1 MGTYRMTRV
10 ERHPCHEADTGL
22 HITAAVVKGPEGKRL
37 LSVDAVRLMLTS
49 GDAITIGKA
58 TDVTAE
64 VRKGKCACGLK
75 TIRTRRSDDAAASLN
90 SLPDA
95 S

>member
-1 MGTYRMTRV
+1 MGTYRLTSV
-10 ERHPCHEADTGL
+10 ERMFCDKAETGQ
-22 HITAAVVKGPEGKRL
+22 HITAAVVKGPEGKKL
-37 LSVDAVRLMLTS
+37 LPVNSLRLMLTA

-58 TDVTAE
+58 ADMTAE
-64 VRKGKCACGLK
+64 IRKGRCACGFK
-75 TIRTRRSDDAAASLN
+75 TIRTRRHDDSATSLN

>member
-10 ERHPCHEADTGL
+10 ERQPCDKSETGQ

-37 LSVDAVRLMLTS
+37 LPVNAVRLMLTS

-58 TDVTAE
+58 ADSTAE
-64 VRKGKCACGLK
+64 IRKGKCACGLK
-75 TIRTRRSDDAAASLN
+75 TIRTRRSDGVATSLN